1 MVEVALPCRDKC
13 GKWTAHPVDHVWS
26 SSPDISRFLLR
37 IRILKIASSAEVLQ
51 VLSSWSVVT
60 RGTSAKDPAV
70 RQDSLSDKHNAMDN
84 LDSNTFVL
92 SENDP
97 QEPQA
102 RYRDYTIQRDLLACN
117 KQYGVDPT
125 QIKDHSSIA
134 SLPDRRTTPIN
145 PNYGGVESPSPLHK
159 DSNSQRRTAITWI
172 VHIILI
178 ATSMKI
184 RVHMNG

>member
-1 MVEVALPCRDKC
+1 
-13 GKWTAHPVDHVWS
+13 
-26 SSPDISRFLLR
+26 
-37 IRILKIASSAEVLQ
+37 
-51 VLSSWSVVT
+51 
-60 RGTSAKDPAV
+60 
-70 RQDSLSDKHNAMDN
+70 MDN

-178 ATSMKI
+178 VTSMKI